1 MSMVE
6 KKPFIRADDSLM
18 LAQAIVDTIREPLL
32 VLDDELRVIAASR
45 SFYMTFNVGRQ
56 AVEGQ
61 AVYALGTG
69 EWDIPELRML
79 LQEILPQHTT
89 LDGYEVDREFAGIGR
104 RKMLLNARK
113 VFYESGAN
121 TFILLSIEDIT
132 VQRNHEHRLAELLAQ
147 KETLLQEMQHRVANS
162 LQIIA
167 SILLL
172 KARTVESD
180 ETRLHLQDAHRR
192 VLSVA
197 AVQDHLQASRHGERI
212 EMAPYLTQLCDTL
225 ASSMIA
231 DNRSIKFKVQVEKG
245 EASSTEA
252 VSIGLIV
259 TELAINALKH
269 AFVDETAVG
278 SVVVS
283 YDVDGT
289 NWRLTVCDNGIGKA
303 QGQRDQ
309 NAAGLG
315 TSIVEALAKQLDG
328 RVELSKT
335 PPHGTTVS
343 IVHGYLPARVPKAA

>member
-1 MSMVE
+1 MIE
-6 KKPFIRADDSLM
+6 KKAFSLAKDGLA

-32 VLDDELRVIAASR
+32 VLDEELRVVAASR
-45 SFYMTFNVGRQ
+45 SFYTMFNVGRQ

-61 AVYALGTG
+61 TVYVLAGG
-69 EWDIPELRML
+69 QWNIPELRL
-79 LQEILPQHTT
+79 LLEKILPQHTT
-89 LDGYEVDREFAGIGR
+89 MEGFEVDREFARLGR

-113 VFYESGAN
+113 VFYEGDAN
-121 TFILLSIEDIT
+121 AFILLSIDDIT
-132 VQRNHEHRLAELLAQ
+132 DRRAVEHKLADLLEQ

-180 ETRLHLQDAHRR
+180 ETRQHLHDAHRR
-192 VLSVA
+192 VMSVA
-197 AVQDHLQASRHGERI
+197 AVQTHLQASGLGEQI
-212 EMAPYLTQLCDTL
+212 AMAPYITQLCDTL
-225 ASSMIA
+225 ESSMVG
-231 DNRSIKFKVQVEKG
+231 DNRPIKFRVQIESG

-259 TELAINALKH
+259 TELVINALKH
-269 AFVDETAVG
+269 AFVDDTTPG
-278 SVVVS
+278 LVVIS

-289 NWRLTVCDNGIGKA
+289 NWRLTVCDNGVGKA
-303 QGQRDQ
+303 EGQADKKP
-309 NAAGLG
+309 AGLG
-315 TSIVEALAKQLDG
+315 TSIVEALAKQLNG

-343 IVHGYLPARVPKAA
+343 IVHGYYPARLPRAA